1 MNFWLQES
9 RGCCGNRPV
18 QADSSP
24 QELGRQEVETG
35 GEEDRRPD
43 QSPHETGALLQEVVR
58 NH

>member
-1 MNFWLQES
+1 MNFWLEKS

-18 QADSSP
+18 QAGSSP
-24 QELGRQEVETG
+24 QELGRQEVETD
-35 GEEDRRPD
+35 EEERPRD